1 MICYRDMTFCPF
13 WKDCVEGIE
22 AIELDK
28 QIAKIMDSEQRE
40 GIKEGMKARREGKV
54 KPWREVKKE
63 LKPDKIEWCP
73 QHGYPLP
80 CAKCGMPKPDQP
92 SRLLTGNEWM
102 DIWATGVKD
111 EEHRRVYVNYLSGLI
126 RQDDKTASIVRAEV
140 LKEVGEWRNEPCP
153 HYAHI
158 PPDRLVT
165 TITKSDCDICWGE
178 LVATP
183 NKS

>member
-1 MICYRDMTFCPF
+1 MI
-13 WKDCVEGIE
+13 KDFKVT
-22 AIELDK
+22 K
-28 QIAKIMDSEQRE
+28 SE
-40 GIKEGMKARREGKV
+40 
-54 KPWREVKKE
+54 
-63 LKPDKIEWCP
+63 IEWCP